1 MRTGGHWTERPDA
14 GSPSFRRSP
23 FARDVFFDPGRATV
37 PRITALLVLRSTI
50 TTASAPAMRQFR
62 GSIGTP
68 CNCCVRFVAVVTAG
82 SRNTHYRATRYGL
95 LGPVFHRLDCASQT
109 DAFGYAVPNHQR
121 LIDPIRPT
129 RGHIATSPP
138 RLICDAFAVRERL
151 GDPRVVPGFR
161 CPFRPDMP
169 SSTTPGISTSHK
181 FQSRDVDLGLRR
193 LLNGSAL
200 PNFPQLRFMRDTL
213 CRGFLVHSFATPCQV
228 ARRPVRI

>member
-1 MRTGGHWTERPDA
+1 MACQTAPSLIALRLSLLPACPSPDQVCVHPSCSPRQAWKFPVLSRGH
-14 GSPSFRRSP
+14 
-23 FARDVFFDPGRATV
+23 
-37 PRITALLVLRSTI
+37 
-50 TTASAPAMRQFR
+50 
-62 GSIGTP
+62 
-68 CNCCVRFVAVVTAG
+68 
-82 SRNTHYRATRYGL
+82 L
-95 LGPVFHRLDCASQT
+95 LGGAPPCERLSSLYST
-109 DAFGYAVPNHQR
+109 GPRSSSGYAVPNHQR

-213 CRGFLVHSFATPCQV
+213 CRGFLVHSFATACQV